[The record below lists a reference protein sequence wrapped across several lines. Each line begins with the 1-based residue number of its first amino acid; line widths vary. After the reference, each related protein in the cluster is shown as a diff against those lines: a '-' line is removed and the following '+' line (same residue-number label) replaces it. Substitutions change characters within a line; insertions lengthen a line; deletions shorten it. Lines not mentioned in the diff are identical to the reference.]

1 MRKKKTSMEHLL
13 LNENKSLSTHQMHE
27 RCEKSQLAR
36 QINILHQHKQTSNV
50 TQQLLHVGKTS
61 REGNVPL
68 PLLLMV
74 CQYLNII
81 ILFMCLFPPH
91 RDEKDFAFRIMQ
103 WSLRFSWVFFVHN
116 PQQNTPYKQQ
126 RIDIML
132 PCLNHKFK
140 F

>member
-1 MRKKKTSMEHLL
+1 MEHLL
-13 LNENKSLSTHQMHE
+13 LNENKSLSTQQMHE

-50 TQQLLHVGKTS
+50 TQQLLHVGRTS

-91 RDEKDFAFRIMQ
+91 THTQRDEKVFAFRIMQ
-103 WSLRFSWVFFVHN
+103 IFMGIFFVHN

-126 RIDIML
+126 RTDIML